1 MAITVK
7 LQNLKITARKV
18 RLVANLVRN
27 KSVDEAEA
35 ILRFTSKKASLP
47 MLKLLQSAKATVKN
61 TYKKDPTDYYIAKLL
76 VNDGPMSERV
86 FPRSRGRADRI
97 VKRTSHITLVLDTKS
112 STQSPKTT
120 PRQSK
125 VASRVKTVTKNKV

>member
-61 TYKKDPTDYYIAKLL
+61 TYKKIPPITILQNFWLTMVQCQNEYFPVL
-76 VNDGPMSERV
+76 VAAPIELSN
-86 FPRSRGRADRI
+86 ALRI
-97 VKRTSHITLVLDTKS
+97 L
-112 STQSPKTT
+112 P
-120 PRQSK
+120 
-125 VASRVKTVTKNKV
+125 